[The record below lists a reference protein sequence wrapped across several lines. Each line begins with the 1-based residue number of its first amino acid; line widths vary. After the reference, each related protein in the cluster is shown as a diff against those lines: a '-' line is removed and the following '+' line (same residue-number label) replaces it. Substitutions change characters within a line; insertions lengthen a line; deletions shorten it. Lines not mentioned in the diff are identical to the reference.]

1 MVKEYLDK
9 LTAFVEIAAAK
20 WPQNTDLECKHFF
33 SGAALYVDKRI
44 CTTLTPGGLAIK
56 LPQQTRERLFQNKL
70 AKPLRYFSNGPVKKE
85 YALFSA
91 GVEVSKDRLIG
102 YAIEGINYVLSL
114 PESKTRLQHS

>member
-1 MVKEYLDK
+1 MAKEYLDK
-9 LTAFVEIAAAK
+9 LTAFVEIAAARC
-20 WPQNTDLECKHFF
+20 PQNTSLECKHFF

-44 CTTLTPGGLAIK
+44 STTLTRGGLAIK
-56 LPQQTRERLFQNKL
+56 LPQQTRERLFQDKL

-91 GVEVSKDRLIG
+91 AVEVSKDRLIG

-114 PESKTRLQHS
+114 PESKTRLKHS